1 MSRKPLSFVGE
12 SDAIRAIRDLLP
24 VVAAS
29 SSTVLITGES
39 GTGKEI
45 VARSLHDLSHRAN
58 ANMNRI
64 DVLKFADSLFEKL
77 DRYNVHKWVEWAWKF
92 DLKPH
97 GMDGIARIFTRS
109 DMHYLD
115 VLHQIK
121 CAETIGKVAYAHFFF
136 TTMLHRFTTR
146 IPTWSDEAAI
156 PSTLRDI
163 LLIIDEF
170 SEQPILD
177 GGRTRGGSTR
187 Y

>member
-1 MSRKPLSFVGE
+1 MRFSRSPRTTFRHASSPSFRRTLPHLEGGVSEIEYPRGVGE
-12 SDAIRAIRDLLP
+12 
-24 VVAAS
+24 
-29 SSTVLITGES
+29 
-39 GTGKEI
+39 KEGY
-45 VARSLHDLSHRAN
+45 N